1 MNEVTKAKERSSKA
15 IQCMFAGVAGTSL
28 ITGGFVEF
36 LSNSINGKWGIFLG
50 ILSVMLITL
59 GSVII
64 TSLVG
69 TLLFK
74 KTGLIELIK
83 HQLIEIMTTNGFIQM
98 LSKERLQQLKI
109 QTNELLYSSEI
120 AKDDTSLLNTVSKC
134 IDPVLETY
142 YFKDYSIDIYCRV
155 KEEYVE
161 KTVTRDMTI
170 KPTDNTKAELKLED
184 LFSIALEKIDLPE
197 GEELI
202 SLSELKINGEA
213 EKKNVQFI
221 DGCITNNGKELI
233 KYRLTPASSNTGI
246 AKKMVLNKR
255 GVNIKIVVKYK
266 TPKDDIMLVHKLP
279 AACQHYTAAL
289 RYKEEECT
297 VQPASFGF
305 LDSQIKGK
313 CDIEMGAEQIKIN
326 FNDWILPGDGI
337 CFAFDFTKK
346 NRKERY

>member
-1 MNEVTKAKERSSKA
+1 MLAKEETMSEVTKAKERSSKA

-36 LSNSINGKWGIFLG
+36 LSDSINGKWGIFLG

-155 KEEYVE
+155 KEEYV
-161 KTVTRDMTI
+161 
-170 KPTDNTKAELKLED
+170 
-184 LFSIALEKIDLPE
+184 
-197 GEELI
+197 
-202 SLSELKINGEA
+202 
-213 EKKNVQFI
+213 
-221 DGCITNNGKELI
+221 
-233 KYRLTPASSNTGI
+233 
-246 AKKMVLNKR
+246 
-255 GVNIKIVVKYK
+255 
-266 TPKDDIMLVHKLP
+266 
-279 AACQHYTAAL
+279 
-289 RYKEEECT
+289 
-297 VQPASFGF
+297 
-305 LDSQIKGK
+305 
-313 CDIEMGAEQIKIN
+313 
-326 FNDWILPGDGI
+326 
-337 CFAFDFTKK
+337 
-346 NRKERY
+346 